1 MDKKQVLK
9 KYLEFLGDKIRDM
22 ETSLASIQRGVID
35 SPGPGQSHSDT
46 TRFQQANV
54 ALGVDRRIGELKE
67 KVVLLQGVDST
78 PKDTIFVGAMFTL
91 RYEGARENMVY
102 FLVQKGEGDT
112 IEIDGEEIMFISAN
126 APIAEAVIGKK
137 KGDKAI
143 FRGRTLEVI
152 DVQ

>member
-9 KYLEFLGDKIRDM
+9 KYLDFLGDKIRDM
-22 ETSLASIQRGVID
+22 EKSLASIQQGVIA

-67 KVVLLQGVDST
+67 KAALLQGVDLT
-78 PKDTIFVGAMFTL
+78 PKDTIFVGALFTL
-91 RYEGARENMVY
+91 RYEGSRENMVY

-112 IEIDGEEIMFISAN
+112 IEIDGEEIMFVSAN
-126 APIAEAVIGKK
+126 APIAEAVISKK
-137 KGDKAI
+137 KGDRVN
-143 FRGRTLEVI
+143 FRDRVLEI
-152 DVQ
+152 IEVQ